1 MTISFTR
8 DSGNFQGL
16 RDRNIPKSYV
26 DFDNEFN
33 KLSDY
38 INYDLKPYAEILENK
53 QFLGEIGKVNYFLQN
68 ISDGTTIFKAFNS
81 NYLSKNSL
89 DFNIFSTLKFNSLIS
104 MSDKYFIDNV
114 PPINNA
120 VAIANGNFNFNFNW
134 NKVNNNLI
142 EVNSISSDKV
152 ELSTLTINHIT
163 PAILNYGLQNDSIK
177 TNHIIDKELTNSK
190 IVGGITTDR
199 LTPEL
204 IALRTNAPTFLAN
217 SILANNIK
225 INSFHIGN
233 WLNLRALPYIQIFSM
248 VCVPKNS
255 VTIIPDGGLNTNL
268 FTQYKIQKYSMQA
281 PTATRLIFTPMV
293 KQTCIR
299 SVHLKDKTFTFPVVD
314 GNTYSK
320 PIIKSKLS
328 PELYTILKKGGLV

>member
-33 KLSDY
+33 KLTNY
-38 INYDLKPYAEILENK
+38 INNDLKPYVEILENK
-53 QFLGEIGKVNYFLQN
+53 QFHGEVGKVNYFLQN
-68 ISDGTTIFKAFNS
+68 ISDGTTVFKPFNS
-81 NYLSKNSL
+81 NYLSKNNL
-89 DFNIFSTLKFNSLIS
+89 NFNIFSKLKLNSLIS

-114 PPINNA
+114 PLINNV
-120 VAIANGNFNFNFNW
+120 VAIANGNFNW

-142 EVNSISSDKV
+142 EANSISSNKV
-152 ELSTLTINHIT
+152 ELSTLNINHISH
-163 PAILNYGLQNDSIK
+163 AIINYGLQNDSIK
-177 TNHIIDKELTNSK
+177 TNHIIDKELTNNK
-190 IVGGITTDR
+190 IAGGITTDR

-204 IALRTNAPTFLAN
+204 IALRTNTPTFLPN

-225 INSFHIGN
+225 NNSFHIGN
-233 WLNLRALPYIQIFSM
+233 WLNLRAVDYVSIFSTT
-248 VCVPKNS
+248 CVPKNS
-255 VTIIPDGGLNTNL
+255 ITIIPDGGLNTNL
-268 FTQYKIQKYSMQA
+268 FSEYKIQKQSVTHPQA
-281 PTATRLIFTPMV
+281 SLVSFIPIK

-299 SVHLKDKTFTFPVVD
+299 SVHLKDKTFTFPTVD
-314 GNTYSK
+314 NKYSK

-328 PELYTILKKGGLV
+328 PELYAILKKGGLV